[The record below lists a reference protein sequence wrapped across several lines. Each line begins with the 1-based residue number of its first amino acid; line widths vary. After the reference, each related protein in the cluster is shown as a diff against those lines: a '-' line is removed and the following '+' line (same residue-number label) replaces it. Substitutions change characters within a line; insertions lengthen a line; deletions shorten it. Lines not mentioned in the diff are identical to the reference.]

1 MISHFPLPDFLIF
14 QLSDS
19 TVYFV
24 GSHKEIAH
32 HAAPLLNQL
41 PVKVVAASDVVAAT
55 QPGDVAVFF
64 SEHFER
70 FRSAIEQLKKN
81 RVATLYMIDGILEWR
96 NAWENKPDEVACP
109 HTMRPVL
116 CDKVACIGENQARIL
131 NGWNNHG
138 KVEVVGVPRFD
149 RYHQPAPKH
158 DDPPRKF
165 RLLVMTAKTPAFTD
179 AQLCIVKQSLID
191 LKAAAEKRSEQ
202 IEVVWRLTR
211 GLENFLDVANSNNDL
226 TGNELFEHLQSVDAV
241 ISTPSTGIVESMLA
255 GKPTATLDYHNCPEY
270 LSPAWRISAASQID
284 AVVNELQNPSDQKLF
299 FQNMTLNQALYR
311 ESSATDRMVALIQ
324 KMQSDAA
331 AQIATGNKTLR
342 FAPQLLPLPLASSNV
357 LDHRTLFPE
366 DTAFAEQD
374 HTALQAL
381 LSNARRRIGRLERRV
396 EVLESDLNAAH
407 DVFDKMRAHPVAG
420 PLIRLRERVLDTV
433 FKTQGEVVA
442 KPK

>member
-1 MISHFPLPDFLIF
+1 M
-14 QLSDS
+14 SDS

-24 GSHKEIAH
+24 GSKKEIAH
-32 HAAPLLNQL
+32 HAAPLLNRL
-41 PVKVVAASDVVAAT
+41 SVKVVAASDVVALA

-70 FRSAIEQLKKN
+70 FRSAIERLKKS

-116 CDKVACIGENQARIL
+116 SDKVACIGENQARIL

-149 RYHQPAPKH
+149 RYRQPTQKQ
-158 DDPPRKF
+158 DDQPRKF

-179 AQLCIVKQSLID
+179 DQLRVVKQSLLD
-191 LKAAAEKRSEQ
+191 LKNATHKRSEQ
-202 IEVVWRLTR
+202 VEVVWRLTR
-211 GLENFLDVANSNNDL
+211 GLETFLDVANSNNDL
-226 TGNELFEHLQSVDAV
+226 TGKELFEQLQSVDAV
-241 ISTPSTGIVESMLA
+241 VSTPSTGIVESMLA

-284 AVVNELQNPSDQKLF
+284 AVLNQLQDPPAEKMF
-299 FQNMTLNQALYR
+299 FQNMTLSQVLYR
-311 ESSATDRMVALIQ
+311 ESSATDRMVSLIQ
-324 KMQSDAA
+324 KMQLNAA
-331 AQIATGNKTLR
+331 AQIAAGDQTLR
-342 FAPQLLPLPLASSNV
+342 FEPQLLPQPTASADV

-366 DTAFAEQD
+366 DTAFTEQD

-407 DVFDKMRAHPVAG
+407 DVFDKMRSHPIAG
-420 PLIRLRERVLDTV
+420 PLIRLREHVLDNV
-433 FKTQGEVVA
+433 FKKQNEVVA